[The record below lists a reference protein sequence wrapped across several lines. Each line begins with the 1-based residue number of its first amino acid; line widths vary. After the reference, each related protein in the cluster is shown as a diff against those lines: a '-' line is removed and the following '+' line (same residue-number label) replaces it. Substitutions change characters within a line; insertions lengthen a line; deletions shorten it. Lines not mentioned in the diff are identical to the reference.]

1 VPLGVL
7 GTISDTNTPQYAF
20 AAIAIVPHLEIRFD
34 RVKSSRKYWNL
45 IAKPACSVAIGWA
58 GGPFSFAPA
67 DWSEDRFKTGEF
79 MIRFCAMVL
88 PSRLFMAA
96 ACSVFAAS
104 QLWAQAPLDS
114 GPIRHVAAGRFVF
127 VVKGDGSVVG
137 WGTEADGLAAR
148 APSATARVT
157 APIPIDLPGKVRQM
171 AVGESAAYALLE
183 DGTVI
188 AWGSNYEG
196 QLGNGGLDS
205 RSTPGINPKPSFRPV
220 AVAGLTEVVQI
231 SAAGR
236 HALALRKDGTVYAW
250 GSRGT
255 IIAEEIA
262 KPGVATGPFK
272 IAGLENI
279 VQVAAAR
286 DHNLVLTRDGDV
298 YAWGENTDAQL
309 GLETSIYRSARPVKV
324 QGLGRTVSIAA
335 GGTGNLAFS
344 GAVRDDGTVWMWGS
358 NQSATMGNGLRSGG
372 RGAVGDLN
380 WKPVAV
386 KGVANAKTISAG
398 DGHVAVLLRDGTLRL
413 WGHDG
418 WGQIG
423 VGTSSSY
430 HESPMK
436 PAITN
441 VAAVFLAAGQSY
453 AVRLDGTLWRWGAA
467 PTYGGGEFTR
477 QQRVPT
483 LTPLP

>member
-1 VPLGVL
+1 
-7 GTISDTNTPQYAF
+7 
-20 AAIAIVPHLEIRFD
+20 
-34 RVKSSRKYWNL
+34 
-45 IAKPACSVAIGWA
+45 
-58 GGPFSFAPA
+58 
-67 DWSEDRFKTGEF
+67 
-79 MIRFCAMVL
+79 MVL
-88 PSRLFMAA
+88 PARLFMAA
-96 ACSVFAAS
+96 AWSFCAAS

-114 GPIRHVAAGRFVF
+114 GPIRHVAAGSFVF

-137 WGTEADGLAAR
+137 WGGEADGLAAR
-148 APSATARVT
+148 ARSTTGRVT

-188 AWGSNYEG
+188 AWGANYEG
-196 QLGNGGLDS
+196 ELGNGGLGS

-220 AVAGLTEVVQI
+220 AVAGLTEVVQV

-236 HALALRKDGTVYAW
+236 HVLALRKDGTVYAW
-250 GSRGT
+250 GSSGT
-255 IIAEEIA
+255 IIAEDPK
-262 KPGVATGPFK
+262 KPGVATGPVR

-309 GLETSIYRSARPVKV
+309 GLETTIYRSARPLKV

-335 GGTGNLAFS
+335 SGTGNMALS
-344 GAVRDDGTVWMWGS
+344 GAVRDDGSVWMWGG
-358 NQSATMGNGLRSGG
+358 NQSATMGNGLKSGG
-372 RGAVGDLN
+372 RGDVGDLN
-380 WKPVAV
+380 SKPLAV
-386 KGVANAKTISAG
+386 KGITNARTISAG

-423 VGTSSSY
+423 IGTHGFY
-430 HESPMK
+430 QESPKM
-436 PAITN
+436 PALTN
-441 VAAVFLAAGQSY
+441 VAAVYLGSNKSF
-453 AVRLDGTLWRWGAA
+453 AVRLDGTVWRWGRAA
-467 PTYGGGEFTR
+467 TYGGGEFTKN
-477 QQRVPT
+477 QHVPT